1 MRHKLE
7 MQADRIE
14 AVLAAHKVQGAVWGG
29 TVTPRFTRFQVMT
42 ASGTAVSRVTGLE
55 EEVAQGLGVPAVRM
69 YRQNGVIQVEVP
81 RSEAPP
87 ELRLMR
93 MVATLKKRPPAG
105 TALLGTDLE
114 GLPLLLRVTS
124 PDVVHVLVAGMTGSG
139 KTVLMR
145 SLLASLAMFNSPQD
159 LRMLL
164 IDPKGGRGL
173 GSLAALPH
181 AVGPAATT
189 AEMGGAALLDAVEK
203 MERRDAEHVSRPLL
217 VVAIDELV
225 DLLDVGGSAV
235 EQAVRRLA
243 QRGRE
248 AGIHLVAGT
257 QKPAASAIGGL
268 LKANFPVRLVGSVAS
283 PEDAKVAAGI
293 SGTGA
298 EKLLGRGD
306 FLLVG
311 AGQVIRFQA
320 ALVTEGEVGEVG
332 SGALGVGLRQ
342 AQPATMAAMT
352 G

>member
-1 MRHKLE
+1 MRQRLE

-29 TVTPRFTRFQVMT
+29 TVTARFTRFQVMT
-42 ASGTAVSRVTGLE
+42 GPAVAVSRVTGLE
-55 EEVAQGLGVPAVRM
+55 EEVAQGLGVPSVRM

-81 RSEAPP
+81 RESTET
-87 ELRLMR
+87 LRLMR
-93 MVATLKKRPPAG
+93 LTATLKRQPPAG
-105 TALLGTDLE
+105 AALLGSDLE
-114 GLPLLLRVTS
+114 GKPLLLRLTS

-145 SLLASLAMFNSPQD
+145 SLLASLAMFNGPQD

-225 DLLDVGGSAV
+225 DLLQTGGDQVATAV
-235 EQAVRRLA
+235 QRLA

-257 QKPAASAIGGL
+257 QKPSAAAIGGL
-268 LKANFPVRLVGSVAS
+268 LKANFPVRVVGSVAS
-283 PEDAKVAAGI
+283 PEDAKVASGI
-293 SGTGA
+293 AGTGA

-311 AGQVIRFQA
+311 AGQVLRFQA
-320 ALVTEGEVGEVG
+320 ALVTEEEIGGLGAPSTNASG
-332 SGALGVGLRQ
+332 STNSR
-342 AQPATMAAMT
+342 MT
-352 G
+352 TVTG

>member
-1 MRHKLE
+1 MREKLE

-29 TVTPRFTRFQVMT
+29 TVTARFTRFQVMT
-42 ASGTAVSRVTGLE
+42 ATGTPVARVTGLE
-55 EEVAQGLGVPAVRM
+55 EEVAIGLGVPSVRM
-69 YRQNGVIQVEVP
+69 YRQNGVIHVEVP
-81 RSEAPP
+81 RTSTET
-87 ELRLMR
+87 LRLLR
-93 MVATLKKRPPAG
+93 LAKTLKRQPPAG
-105 TALLGTDLE
+105 TALLGMDLE
-114 GLPLLLRVTS
+114 GKPLLLRLTS

-145 SLLASLAMFNSPQD
+145 SLLASLAMCNAPAD

-189 AEMGGAALLDAVEK
+189 AEMGSAALLDAVRK

-225 DLLDVGGSAV
+225 DLLDVGGAV
-235 EQAVRRLA
+235 VETAVRRLA

-257 QKPAASAIGGL
+257 QKPAASVIGGL
-268 LKANFPVRLVGSVAS
+268 LKANFPVRVVGSVAS
-283 PEDAKVAAGI
+283 PEDAKVASGI
-293 SGTGA
+293 AGTGA

-320 ALVTEGEVGEVG
+320 ALVTEEEIGALG
-332 SGALGVGLRQ
+332 SGAWGVGAGVRTLT
-342 AQPATMAAMT
+342 ADLVT